1 MCVTLV
7 LNNKK
12 ISTSLHIYDC
22 EFFNHSAVSNMEGT
36 HTTLHTCCAKVLSLF
51 NVGVQNNRLVKQ
63 AEVT

>member
-7 LNNKK
+7 LNNKT

-22 EFFNHSAVSNMEGT
+22 EFFNHSAVSNMEGA
-36 HTTLHTCCAKVLSLF
+36 HTTLHTCCVKVL
-51 NVGVQNNRLVKQ
+51 NVGIQNNRLVKQ